1 MKCRFKQVHNSQTS
15 RWMGGIFVMLDMIRY
30 ELYDRVLYLY
40 SILSVCALKCLFGH
54 SVQY

>member
-1 MKCRFKQVHNSQTS
+1 
-15 RWMGGIFVMLDMIRY
+15 MGGIFVMLDMIRY
-30 ELYDRVLYLY
+30 ELYDSVLYLY